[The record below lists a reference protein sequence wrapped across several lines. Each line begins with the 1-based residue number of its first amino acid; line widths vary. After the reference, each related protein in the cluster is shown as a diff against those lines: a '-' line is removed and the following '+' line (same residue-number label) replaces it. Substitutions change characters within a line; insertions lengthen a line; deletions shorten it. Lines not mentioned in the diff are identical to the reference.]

1 MMKTPFSKEISGE
14 AVLEYG
20 DADFMILKPGA
31 FVRCAVTREEI
42 PLQDLRYWSAE
53 LQEAY
58 KDGYAS
64 AERWKSVHEEP
75 GR

>member
-1 MMKTPFSKEISGE
+1 MMKTPFSKEFGGE
-14 AVLEYG
+14 AVLEFG

-31 FVRCAVTREEI
+31 FVRCAVTKEEI

-64 AERWKSVHEEP
+64 AERWKSVYEEP

>member
-1 MMKTPFSKEISGE
+1 MKSPFNKEFSGE
-14 AVLEYG
+14 AVLEFG
-20 DADFMILKPGA
+20 DADFMILKPGS
-31 FVRCAVTREEI
+31 FVRCSVTGEEI

-58 KDGYAS
+58 KDGYTS
-64 AERWKSVHEEP
+64 AERWKAVNAEP

>member
-1 MMKTPFSKEISGE
+1 MISTPFNKDVSGE

-20 DADFMILKPGA
+20 DSDFMILKPGS
-31 FVRCAVTREEI
+31 FVRCAVSNEEI

-58 KDGYAS
+58 KDGYMS
-64 AERWKSVHEEP
+64 AQRWKENREEP